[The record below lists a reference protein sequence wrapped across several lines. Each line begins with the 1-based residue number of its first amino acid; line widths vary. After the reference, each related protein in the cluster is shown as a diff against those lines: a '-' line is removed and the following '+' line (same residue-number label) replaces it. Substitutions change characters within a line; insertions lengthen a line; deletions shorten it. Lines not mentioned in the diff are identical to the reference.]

1 MNVTTLGVRTASQK
15 KPRESLVAGPV
26 EVVIAGP
33 TLPSCSFNEVLFLFG
48 VPKYVRV
55 NEEKLF
61 LLKVAFCSTS

>member
-15 KPRESLVAGPV
+15 KPRESLVAGPAV

-61 LLKVAFCSTS
+61 CSK